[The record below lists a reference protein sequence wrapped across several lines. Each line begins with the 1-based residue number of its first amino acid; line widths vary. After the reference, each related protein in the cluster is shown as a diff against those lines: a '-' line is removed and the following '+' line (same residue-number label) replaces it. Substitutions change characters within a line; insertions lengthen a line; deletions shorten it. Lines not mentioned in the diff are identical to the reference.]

1 MYKEVIVLRIEKLE
15 DNKIKISL
23 TEMDFIHFDINR
35 EELAMDRKVLHSFI
49 LQLMDKIS
57 EETDFDPYSGNLMVR
72 AMQSNDGMNII
83 VSKVRT
89 KHKYT
94 MEELK
99 KAKSIAYKVKQP
111 KASNG
116 GSFITYFFF
125 DFENLCSALRLLD
138 DEFIQKS
145 YVYNYENKY
154 CYIMRFGELLG
165 ESQEMYFRNVSILKE
180 YSDKYASGRVC
191 AFHIKEQ
198 GKLVA
203 KGKSLLDMTN
213 GIRKIR

>member
-1 MYKEVIVLRIEKLE
+1 MRIEKLE

-35 EELAMDRKVLHSFI
+35 EDLAMDRKVLQSFI
-49 LQLMDKIS
+49 LRLMDKIS
-57 EETDFDPYSGNLMVR
+57 EETDFDPYSGNLVVR
-72 AMQSNDGMNII
+72 ATQSNNGMNII
-83 VSKVRT
+83 VSKVHA

-94 MEELK
+94 IEELK
-99 KAKSIAYKVKQP
+99 EAKRIEYKVKQP
-111 KASNG
+111 KVSNG
-116 GSFITYFFF
+116 GSFITYFFY
-125 DFENLCSALRLLD
+125 DFENLCSALSLLD
-138 DEFIQKS
+138 DEFIKES

-154 CYIMRFGELLG
+154 CYIMRFDELPIEG
-165 ESQEMYFRNVSILKE
+165 QEFYFRNVSVLKE
-180 YSDKYASGRVC
+180 YSDKYTSGRVC